1 MLNRDEM
8 IMRNH
13 YNIRD
18 EYRYIIDLKDVDIII
33 DSWKK
38 LEMLQMSII
47 VNKEIFKSYSIYG
60 YFIDSGILPIIIWI
74 DNIYMEVRYSKL
86 IKLCV

>member
-38 LEMLQMSII
+38 LELMQTAMII
-47 VNKEIFKSYSIYG
+47 NKEIFKSYSIYG
-60 YFIDSGILPIIIWI
+60 YFIDRGILPIIIWI
-74 DNIYMEVRYSKL
+74 DNSYMEVRYSKL
-86 IKLCV
+86 IKI

>member
-18 EYRYIIDLKDVDIII
+18 EYRYIKDLKDVDIII

-60 YFIDSGILPIIIWI
+60 
-74 DNIYMEVRYSKL
+74 
-86 IKLCV
+86 

>member
-47 VNKEIFKSYSIYG
+47 VNKEIFKSYYIYG
-60 YFIDSGILPIIIWI
+60 YFIDRGILPIIIWI

>member
-33 DSWKK
+33 DS
-38 LEMLQMSII
+38 
-47 VNKEIFKSYSIYG
+47 
-60 YFIDSGILPIIIWI
+60 
-74 DNIYMEVRYSKL
+74 
-86 IKLCV
+86 